1 MNKEPCR
8 GEVKE
13 MTKDQIA
20 YVESQLIKLIDRM
33 IEKQKTTT
41 VELETLPEIVL
52 ALTEL
57 HKLGG

>member
-1 MNKEPCR
+1 
-8 GEVKE
+8 

-20 YVESQLIKLIDRM
+20 YVESQLIKLVDRM

-41 VELETLPEIVL
+41 AELETLPKIVL
-52 ALTEL
+52 VLTEL

>member
-1 MNKEPCR
+1 
-8 GEVKE
+8 

-20 YVESQLIKLIDRM
+20 YVESQLIKVIDRM
-33 IEKQKTTT
+33 VEKEKTTT
-41 VELETLPEIVL
+41 AELETLPKIVL